1 MPKAKTCPD
10 CGGTI
15 HGSHCLL
22 CELFLTS
29 EVPGGHDPAAWPKK
43 SYALAVHPSQIKE
56 QMAHAKRMGVPTDF
70 DKSGKPILT
79 SRGHRAEYLKRVDGR
94 RVDYD
99 GGYSDCTE
107 SQAAR
112 DAR

>member
-1 MPKAKTCPD
+1 MAKPTCKA

-22 CELFLTS
+22 CELFQTS
-29 EVPGGHDPAAWPKK
+29 QVPDGHRSACWPKK
-43 SYALAVHPSQIKE
+43 SFALAVHPKQVPE

-70 DKSGKPILT
+70 DSTGKPILT
-79 SRGHRAEYLKRVDGR
+79 SRGHRAEYTRLVDGR